1 MRNKLG
7 IAILVLF
14 VILVVVSV
22 YNIGKKNSLA
32 NENVDLKE
40 KISSLEAEQQTE
52 PQEDTTA
59 QAEENSE
66 NEGVTN
72 DNQKNSEKKEDKNDD
87 TFEEDIEWFL
97 KNIRSEERRV
107 GKERRDRRAK

>member
-52 PQEDTTA
+52 PQEDTSA

-66 NEGVTN
+66 NEGETN
-72 DNQKNSEKKEDKNDD
+72 DNEGNSEENEDKNDD

-97 KNIRSEERRV
+97 KNLYTDKS
-107 GKERRDRRAK
+107 KEKSYNTLKD